1 MTGLKL
7 KSENGNFLIKGEKFS
22 SVQVKEA
29 AILDVQ
35 EKKTGILEFSIAS
48 DEPYERWWGTEVL
61 SHKEGAV
68 NLVRLNNSANIL
80 YNHNRDDYIAVCLR
94 GWIQD
99 GKTRV
104 ETLWNLENPDYA
116 LPRRIY
122 EDVNAGILKNS
133 SVGYE
138 INEITFKDVDKNHEI
153 GEATLW
159 TPFEGSIVT
168 VPADYT
174 TGVGRAKYF
183 DLGKQENHPGH
194 QNQKNSEDSL
204 TDSGV
209 NWEELTQKINQVTD
223 TVNNF
228 ISEVKNMGDEENSST
243 QTLEVTREEDISNER
258 ERSQAIFAAGHK
270 YNCPDLAQEALQK
283 GWSVDQLRS
292 QILQNQ
298 QQQKPVART
307 NHQPLGMNEAEKKRY
322 SFLDAIRCAEK
333 KQRTGFVAEIHDELV
348 KKQKEQNVNYK
359 DNGNVLIPVYD
370 LGINKQNVNDVYRQM
385 SRSASD
391 RNYLASLY
399 QRDQMIGSP
408 QFGGDLVETQLLE
421 ERFIDIFRNS
431 SKMRQM
437 GMQSLTGL
445 VGYVDIPKQ
454 TSGAI
459 DGSSVYWVGEDEA
472 VGKNTAEFGL
482 VKFRPKNV
490 GAYMYMTRSMLLH
503 GSIGMENFT
512 RRELAIA
519 LALGMDKAAIDGS
532 GTANQPL
539 GIVNTGGVNPI
550 IFGADGAE
558 PNWQKIVQF
567 ETKIAVANADE
578 RTMGWIVN
586 AKTRGELK
594 SREKF
599 PGTTGQTL
607 WQSANNMSNQGYIN
621 GYRAGVTNQI
631 RGDYTKGTGTGLSGL
646 IFGDFSRLICA
657 EWGSYELAVD
667 PYDKFL
673 EAGLRVRIIHTCDIQ
688 VLQEKAF
695 SVATDLA
702 TPYSDAA

>member
-1 MTGLKL
+1 MSQNT
-7 KSENGNFLIKGEKFS
+7 IKFRDREIPAQSRREFAIGD
-22 SVQVKEA
+22 VKE
-29 AILDVQ
+29 IEEGV
-35 EKKTGILEFSIAS
+35 IEFSLTS
-48 DEPYERWWGTEVL
+48 EEPYKRWYG
-61 SHKEGAV
+61 
-68 NLVRLNNSANIL
+68 
-80 YNHNRDDYIAVCLR
+80 
-94 GWIQD
+94 
-99 GKTRV
+99 V
-104 ETLWNLENPDYA
+104 ETLRHTKDSVVLDRVDNGSAPLLENHDPDKF
-116 LPRRIY
+116 IG
-122 EDVNAGILKNS
+122 NILKAWVDTDTKKLRVRVKFELDNPYDTRGNKIYHRVKNGS
-133 SVGYE
+133 LKTVSGGYSYLDYEEKE
-138 INEITFKDVDKNHEI
+138 IDREWHLI
-153 GEATLW
+153 ATRWELI
-159 TPFEGSIVT
+159 EGSFT
-168 VPADYT
+168 PTPADFT
-174 TGVGRAKYF
+174 VGVGRSV
-183 DLGKQENHPGH
+183 EH
-194 QNQKNSEDSL
+194 SESKPR
-204 TDSGV
+204 
-209 NWEELTQKINQVTD
+209 NWEELTQKVNEVTN

-228 ISEVKNMGDEENSST
+228 ISEVKNMPDDNQGV
-243 QTLEVTREEDISNER
+243 TLEVTREEDINNER

-270 YNCPDLAQEALQK
+270 YNCPDLAQEALKK

-292 QILQNQ
+292 QILENQ
-298 QQQKPVART
+298 QQQKPVARS
-307 NHQPLGMNEAEKKRY
+307 NNKPLGMSEPEKKRY
-322 SFLDAIRCAEK
+322 SFLEAIRCAEK
-333 KQRTGFVAEIHDELV
+333 KKRTGFVAEIHDELV
-348 KKQKEQNVNYK
+348 KKQKEQNINYK
-359 DNGNVLIPVYD
+359 DNGNVLIPVFD
-370 LGINKQNVNDVYRQM
+370 LGINRENVNDVYRQM

-391 RNYLASLY
+391 RNYLAQLY
-399 QRDQMIGSP
+399 QRDQLIGSP

-532 GTANQPL
+532 GTANEPL
-539 GIVNTGGVNPI
+539 GILNTGGVNPI
-550 IFGADGAE
+550 IFGADGAA

-586 AKTRGELK
+586 ARTRGELK
-594 SREKF
+594 SRPKF
-599 PGTTGQTL
+599 DNTSNETL

-631 RGDYTKGTGTGLSGL
+631 RGDYTKGTGTGLSGV
-646 IFGDFSRLICA
+646 IFGDFSRLVCA

-667 PYDKFL
+667 PFDKFL

-702 TPYSDAA
+702 TPFSDAA

>member
-1 MTGLKL
+1 MSQETIKFRDHDVP
-7 KSENGNFLIKGEKFS
+7 KQGNREFAIS
-22 SVQVKEA
+22 DVKE
-29 AILDVQ
+29 IEEGV
-35 EKKTGILEFSIAS
+35 IEFSLTS
-48 DEPYERWWGTEVL
+48 EEPYERFYGTEILRHTEDSVDL
-61 SHKEGAV
+61 SRV
-68 NLVRLNNSANIL
+68 NNGSAPL
-80 YNHNRDDYIAVCLR
+80 
-94 GWIQD
+94 
-99 GKTRV
+99 
-104 ETLWNLENPDYA
+104 LENHDPDKFIGNIIKAWVDVGSKKLRVQAKFELDNPYDQ
-116 LPRRIY
+116 RGNKIY
-122 EDVNAGILKNS
+122 HRVKNGSLKTVS
-133 SVGYE
+133 GGYTYLDFEEKE
-138 INEITFKDVDKNHEI
+138 INRQWHLI
-153 GEATLW
+153 ATRWQLI
-159 TPFEGSIVT
+159 EGSFT
-168 VPADYT
+168 PTPADFT
-174 TGVGRAKYF
+174 VGVGRAET
-183 DLGKQENHPGH
+183 LGSPEHVPRPPGRRSIGN
-194 QNQKNSEDSL
+194 NQPSPDK
-204 TDSGV
+204 
-209 NWEELTQKINQVTD
+209 WEELTQKVNEVND

-228 ISEVKNMGDEENSST
+228 ISGVKSMGDENTST
-243 QTLEVTREEDISNER
+243 QTLEVTREEDFSKER
-258 ERSQAIFAAGHK
+258 ERSQAVFAAGHK
-270 YNCPDLAQEALQK
+270 YNCPELAEKALTE
-283 GWSVDQLRS
+283 GWSVDRLRS
-292 QILQNQ
+292 QILENQ
-298 QQQKPVART
+298 QQQQPVARS
-307 NHQPLGMNEAEKKRY
+307 NNKPLGMSKSEKKRY
-322 SFLDAIRCAEK
+322 SFLDAIRCAENK
-333 KQRTGFVAEIHDELV
+333 KRTGFVAEIHDELV
-348 KKQKEQNVNYK
+348 KKQKEQNINYK
-359 DNGNVLIPVYD
+359 DSGNVLIPVYD
-370 LGINKQNVNDVYRQM
+370 LGINRENVNDVYRQM
-385 SRSASD
+385 SRSAALRSQF
-391 RNYLASLY
+391 NNLI

-459 DGSSVYWVGEDEA
+459 DGSSVYWVGEDQA

-519 LALGMDKAAIDGS
+519 LALGMDKAAIDGA
-532 GTANQPL
+532 GTANEPL
-539 GIVNTGGVNPI
+539 GILNTGGVNPI

-558 PNWQKIVQF
+558 PNWAKIVQF

-578 RTMGWIVN
+578 RTMGWILN

-607 WQSANNMSNQGYIN
+607 WQSANNMSNQGYVN

-631 RGDYTKGTGTGLSGL
+631 RGDYTKGSGTGLSGV

-667 PYDKFL
+667 PFDKFL